1 MRTFKLLT
9 GRQSAFPFFL
19 VKFYLTLPLFFFSFI
34 SSVRSQST
42 TTVDYTQTFPIY
54 NCNAFA
60 ATPNIACS
68 APKNT
73 TLQHISVLGQPV
85 QATVSATKCL
95 EADCSQQTTQDQY
108 GNPVVNVYGTEYLIK
123 YNFQKGYNYTFTFTL
138 EAGTNASI
146 TGFPTLYL
154 GLTNTSSLGT
164 DCLGP
169 EAPVNIQGD
178 NQLVTGSVPIPAFTG
193 TSAMNVSQQVN
204 FNNLSQPYQFLQIS
218 DVLPGT
224 GNDGTCQVYI
234 KNLTIIATSANPP
247 PSCSLGAP
255 GGLEALY
262 GGSTL
267 SWNAVSGAASY
278 KIAVTDGSNVYNL
291 TSTTNTVN
299 FCSATSGDHCSF
311 TVQPV
316 CSNGAAGT
324 KSGASA
330 FTFAP
335 ASLPAPTNV
344 SFNSAP
350 PFTVSWSA
358 VTGATGYWYQTSNS
372 APVFVSGTSITDPDA
387 ELSYG
392 QTYQIKVAS
401 TNGCTTSAYSTPI
414 QAVMPPSCTAPAP
427 TSLTT
432 SNNGSVLN
440 WNAVSGAASYEIVV
454 TDVNN
459 GTPDVSTL
467 TSTTNSVSFC
477 PAANG
482 DNVSFTVQSVCGI
495 GSFGVTS
502 SAYSY
507 TYTAPA
513 LTPPTVTFNPN
524 YPYTVSWTAVAGA
537 TGYWYQTSNSAPV
550 FVSGTS
556 ITDPDAELSNGQT
569 YQVSVAATNGCA
581 TGSYSSPLQVVM
593 PAYCAAPTVAV
604 VEGTYILLYAV
615 SGAATYNLA
624 FENSSGQ
631 IVQQINN
638 IPTSITTSGYEVTG
652 VPSGYY
658 YVIAQTNCTSGS
670 TGPWGAPF
678 DNSLQYVSFVTPL
691 ESRTSGV
698 SIPANSGDSTIALSV
713 YPNPSR
719 SQANVIYNTPV
730 TGKADLTVITE
741 FGNTVIHKA
750 ISTVAGQNSYTL
762 DISQLANG
770 VYFLKLTDGKNIR
783 YQKLVVAK

>member
-1 MRTFKLLT
+1 MRPQRLLA
-9 GRQSAFPFFL
+9 GGQSAFTPFL
-19 VKFYLTLPLFFFSFI
+19 VKFNLILSFCIFSFI
-34 SSVRSQST
+34 LSVRSQTT
-42 TTVDYTQTFPIY
+42 TTVDYTQTFPTYI
-54 NCNAFA
+54 CNAFA
-60 ATPNIACS
+60 GTPNIACS

-85 QATVSATKCL
+85 QATVSGTKCL
-95 EADCSQQTTQDQY
+95 EADCAQQTTQDQY

-123 YNFQKGYNYTFTFTL
+123 YNFQQGYDYTFTFTL

-146 TGFPTLYL
+146 TGFPTLYI
-154 GLTNTSSLGT
+154 GLTNTSNLGT
-164 DCLGP
+164 DCSGP

-193 TSAMNVSQQVN
+193 TTTMNVSQHVN
-204 FNNLSQPYQFLQIS
+204 FNNLSQPYQYLQIS

-234 KNLTIIATSANPP
+234 KNLSIVATNANPP

-255 GGLEALY
+255 TGLEALY
-262 GGSTL
+262 GGTTL
-267 SWNAVSGAASY
+267 TWTANGAASY

-291 TSTTNTVN
+291 TSTTNSVN
-299 FCSATSGDHCSF
+299 FCSATSGDHCSY

-316 CSNGAAGT
+316 CDNGIAGT
-324 KSGASA
+324 KSSAYA
-330 FTFAP
+330 FTFSP
-335 ASLPAPTNV
+335 ATLPTPTNV
-344 SFNSAP
+344 SFNSAS
-350 PFTVSWSA
+350 PFTVSWNA
-358 VTGATGYWYQTSNS
+358 VTGATGYWYQAGSN

-392 QTYQIKVAS
+392 QTYNVRVAA

-414 QAVMPPSCTAPAP
+414 QAVMPPACTAAAP
-427 TSLTT
+427 TGLTT

-440 WNAVSGAASYEIVV
+440 WNSVSGAASSEIVV

-477 PAANG
+477 PAGNG

-495 GSFGVTS
+495 GASGGTS
-502 SAYSY
+502 SPYSY

-513 LTPPTVTFNPN
+513 LTPPTVTFNQN
-524 YPYTVSWTAVAGA
+524 YPYTVSWTAVTGA
-537 TGYWYQTSNSAPV
+537 TGYWYETSRSSPV
-550 FVSGTS
+550 YVSGTS

-593 PAYCAAPTVAV
+593 PAACGAPTVSV
-604 VEGTYILLYAV
+604 VEGTYIQLYPV
-615 SGAATYNLA
+615 SGAASYNLG

-631 IVQQINN
+631 IVYQINDV
-638 IPTSITTSGYEVTG
+638 PTSITSSGYTVTG
-652 VPSGYY
+652 VPSGSY
-658 YVIAQTNCTSGS
+658 YVVAQTNCTSGS
-670 TGPWGAPF
+670 TGPWGSPY
-678 DNSLQYVSFVTPL
+678 DNSMQYVSFVTPL
-691 ESRTSGV
+691 QSRSSGV
-698 SIPANSGDSTIALSV
+698 SVPGMPGDSTIALLV

-719 SQANVIYNTPV
+719 SQANIIYNTPV
-730 TGKADLTVITE
+730 TGSADLIVTTE
-741 FGNTVIHKA
+741 LGNTVIHKA
-750 ISTVAGQNSYTL
+750 ISTVAGQNSYAL
-762 DISQLANG
+762 DIGQLANG
-770 VYFLKLTDGKNIR
+770 IYFIKLTDGKNIR